1 MASPDLLSPELQ
13 AHLQTCLPSS
23 SRSALRTSVLPALLA
38 SIVNVASTLRAS
50 QHVSLAG
57 TSNAFGD
64 DQLNVDV
71 AAENDIRAA
80 LATCA
85 TVVTASSEEDPVEKP
100 VVHNAG
106 VTKGESQE
114 TYTVAF
120 DPLDGS
126 SIIAP
131 NWTVGAIFGV
141 WDGESALHQDPKTRQ
156 VVSILGVFGPRTT
169 AVVAIRTQDAPAIL
183 FEVGFGDQGKQT
195 WEMIRAQV
203 TLSSPPF
210 KSRYFA
216 PANLRSAG
224 ENPRYMALITHYI
237 AERYN
242 LRYCGGLVPDIVHTL
257 TKGHGVY
264 VNPVTG
270 SSKAKL
276 RKLYE
281 LFPMALLMECAGGKA
296 IDPVTGEELL
306 ARPLEDW
313 DERAGLVCGTAEE
326 VDLVKEKLLG

>member
-1 MASPDLLSPELQ
+1 MISPELQ
-13 AHLQTCLPSS
+13 AHLQSVIPSS
-23 SRSALRTSVLPALLA
+23 SRAALRTSVLPALLTGVA
-38 SIVNVASTLRAS
+38 RVASTLRAA

-57 TSNAFGD
+57 TANAFGD

-71 AAENDIRAA
+71 AAEKDIRAA
-80 LATCA
+80 LAACG

-100 VVHNAG
+100 VVHQDG
-106 VTKGESQE
+106 ITKGESQE
-114 TYTVAF
+114 TYTLAF

-131 NWTVGAIFGV
+131 NWSVGAIFGV

-169 AVVAIRTQDAPAIL
+169 AIVAVRTDDAPPAC

-195 WEMIRAQV
+195 WELMRAHVQ
-203 TLSSPPF
+203 LSRPPF
-210 KSRYFA
+210 KARYFA

-224 ENPRYMALITHYI
+224 EDARYMALVTHYI
-237 AERYN
+237 SERYN
-242 LRYCGGLVPDIVHTL
+242 LRYSGGLVPDVAHAL

-264 VNPVTG
+264 VNPVTAG
-270 SSKAKL
+270 SRAKL

-281 LFPMALLMECAGGKA
+281 LFPVALVVECAGGRA
-296 IDPVTGEELL
+296 VDPATGEDLL
-306 ARPLEDW
+306 ARPLEEW